1 MIDANKTRYNP
12 LVNALN
18 GNLDYLKNTVLARK
32 VSSLEDEGGA
42 TLEPTPVTPE

>member
-1 MIDANKTRYNP
+1 MVDEDEMRYEW

-32 VSSLEDEGGA
+32 GETERKSLAGSQQTSDG
-42 TLEPTPVTPE
+42 V